1 MLSIDEA
8 IRGTIQV
15 LFDGTPVQDAQLII
29 VEIINSGNVAIKSS
43 DYERPIS
50 LDGEN
55 IHILTAEVTETTP
68 DNLGASINIE
78 GTKVL
83 LNPTLM
89 NGKDSITIKTI
100 VGQFNDQI
108 TVEGRIVGV
117 KEVQKST
124 KRNKIQAIYLV
135 GGLGGG
141 LIIGSLLDIL
151 EVELIVGLSI
161 IVAMMVSISIA
172 EYIIKAI

>member
-1 MLSIDEA
+1 MIGIIRDPMWQFVGVILVIIIPLIFYLVQRRRKVLSWGIISNTPLLSIDEA
-8 IRGTIQV
+8 IRGNIQV
-15 LFDGTPVQDAQLII
+15 LFDGKPVQDAQLII

-43 DYERPIS
+43 DYEHPIN
-50 LDGEN
+50 LDFGEN
-55 IHILTAEVTETTP
+55 AHILTAEVTETTP
-68 DNLGASINIE
+68 DNLDASINIE

-124 KRNKIQAIYLV
+124 KRNKIDQ
-135 GGLGGG
+135 
-141 LIIGSLLDIL
+141 
-151 EVELIVGLSI
+151 
-161 IVAMMVSISIA
+161 
-172 EYIIKAI
+172 